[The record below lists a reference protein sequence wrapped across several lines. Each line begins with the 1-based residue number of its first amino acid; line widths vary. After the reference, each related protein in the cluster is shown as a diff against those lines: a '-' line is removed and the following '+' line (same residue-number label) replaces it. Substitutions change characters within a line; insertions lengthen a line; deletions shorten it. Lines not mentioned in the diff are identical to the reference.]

1 MQKVAYTF
9 LGSGAARYI
18 GLGFVPDRV
27 QIRNVEAAA
36 AGVIDWDERMRTY
49 ATTADG
55 IYHAISTGAW
65 TGVALTVGQGVTPYY
80 GGDVI
85 TAAAATHI
93 VPAVG
98 FSSTYSGTMVDKGT
112 LGTVNTWT
120 LDTAGSHTGHF
131 NVGVSTT
138 YVGVGSYVLIRG
150 TDDLVRKYR
159 IVALTNDGDAAN
171 EVTLDR
177 DAASG
182 TVTFI
187 SYMFDLVNA
196 PVGTVMPAG
205 IYLADTTLNAS
216 NESCMITAEC
226 D

>member
-36 AGVIDWDERMRTY
+36 AGVIDWDERMRSY

-55 IYHAISTGAW
+55 VYHAISTGTW
-65 TGVALTVGQGVTPYY
+65 TGVALTKGQGVTPYY
-80 GGDVI
+80 GGDAI

-98 FSSTYSGTMVDKGT
+98 FSTPYSGSMVDKGT
-112 LGTVNTWT
+112 MGTVNGWT
-120 LDTAGSHTGHF
+120 LDTAGSATGHF
-131 NVGVSTT
+131 NVGVNTT

-150 TDDLVRKYR
+150 TDDIVRKYR
-159 IVALTNDGDAAN
+159 IVAITNDGDDAN
-171 EVTLDR
+171 EVTLDS
-177 DAASG
+177 AGATG
-182 TVTFI
+182 VVTFI

-216 NESCMITAEC
+216 DESCLIIAER